1 MTLKDEIDK
10 IKDWLIKDYQ
20 KIAYGSE
27 KTFKAS
33 EQLKRLNFKLKE
45 WEIESKDSIKVSFIR
60 VFQFSQRI
68 LKAKLK
74 LGQINQDEY
83 IKRTIKYSED
93 IRTKNNRGNTN
104 SKSDYYIKRNKIIVK
119 KAIQLGWNDIN
130 SEYGRMKEIYY
141 ELLDYFKNEFPE
153 LKKPSSYRNIL
164 KKQ

>member
-10 IKDWLIKDYQ
+10 IKDWLNKDYQ

-45 WEIESKDSIKVSFIR
+45 WEIESKDSIKVYFIR
-60 VFQFSQRI
+60 AFQSGQRI
-68 LKAKLK
+68 LKARLK

-83 IKRTIKYSED
+83 IKRTIKYLED

-104 SKSDYYIKRNKIIVK
+104 SKSDYYIKRNKII
-119 KAIQLGWNDIN
+119 IIN
-130 SEYGRMKEIYY
+130 
-141 ELLDYFKNEFPE
+141 
-153 LKKPSSYRNIL
+153 
-164 KKQ
+164 